1 MIASIH
7 HEEKGKMIASIHH
20 EETCIFQTQSHNKG
34 VGSIIGAV
42 RPSACEVNE

>member
-1 MIASIH
+1 M
-7 HEEKGKMIASIHH
+7 KKMAQIIASIHH

-42 RPSACEVNE
+42 RPGACEVNE